1 MRAQTTKQGT
11 VCSVQE
17 DRTAPPGRY
26 RPLWEILK
34 VSDDKVTHHFYQKGA
49 FGLNGEVS
57 FTRKGRWEPSTDPD
71 SSSTEADRP
80 TDRQTD
86 RVSTDRQELAHEG
99 ARGVL

>member
-1 MRAQTTKQGT
+1 MRLRQPAWDIFCGGLALLRPNITKQTAQTTQQGNDGAQATQQGT

-34 VSDDKVTHHFYQKGA
+34 VSDGKVTHHFHQKGT

-57 FTRKGRWEPSTDPD
+57 FTRKGR
-71 SSSTEADRP
+71 
-80 TDRQTD
+80 
-86 RVSTDRQELAHEG
+86 
-99 ARGVL
+99 